1 MAPHRL
7 AVLLMILPLSLGSW
21 AGEIIFVDPVRE
33 KAQSLQKQPESPQR
47 GEQVRERVL
56 EEARQYGGGKGDKP
70 GAVSTESLP
79 TPAETQSQNARG
91 YLDDDEPPISPPVLM
106 KNQEPVSD
114 AAKMRQTARTWATPA
129 ARKETRCT
137 TENTVGGIDGTVQG
151 HTIIQGSSSGAVN
164 IQCK

>member
-33 KAQSLQKQPESPQR
+33 KAQSLQKQPESQQR

-56 EEARQYGGGKGDKP
+56 EDARQHGGGKP
-70 GAVSTESLP
+70 GEVSTESLP
-79 TPAETQSQNARG
+79 TPAEIQSQNARG

-106 KNQEPVSD
+106 KNPEPVAE
-114 AAKMRQTARTWATPA
+114 AAKVRQAARTWATPA
-129 ARKETRCT
+129 VRKDTRCT

-151 HTIIQGSSSGAVN
+151 HTTVQGSGSGAVN